1 MDIPS
6 NLFRTGTTGSVICIE
21 LEVYRTVPLL
31 DCNTFCLPL
40 LVMKV
45 ENISFSSLLCTTQLN
60 PLHTRNAIT
69 SGHTIFCNSLYLL
82 LHAYSWQVGCTAIVS
97 QTSFWLAA
105 ATTSLEFLVNSIMIF
120 PTLPNITG
128 SLKTDIMCKQPG
140 IVFLKRYPLECSVWM
155 F

>member
-6 NLFRTGTTGSVICIE
+6 NLFGTGTTGSVICIE
-21 LEVYRTVPLL
+21 QEVYRTVPPLY
-31 DCNTFCLPL
+31 CNSCLPL

-45 ENISFSSLLCTTQLN
+45 ENISFSSLSSTTQLN

-69 SGHTIFCNSLYLL
+69 SGHQSGHTIFCNSLYLL
-82 LHAYSWQVGCTAIVS
+82 LHAYSCQVGCTAIVS
-97 QTSFWLAA
+97 RTWFWLA

-128 SLKTDIMCKQPG
+128 SLKTDIMCKQPD
-140 IVFLKRYPLECSVWM
+140 IVCF
-155 F
+155 